1 MNKPLLTIGIPIRN
15 EFPSVT
21 HTVHSIL
28 NSLETDNIQPKD
40 VEIILADNCSTDRKT
55 EKGHRGTGGS
65 IDYLRTRGMYWNR
78 VLRTMYYPLAGN
90 HTVRNRIAEMARGKY
105 IFFSDA
111 HMSYCPHYFSEFMR
125 TVDESDGIVHG
136 VLDWIG
142 AYPPSKGGLG
152 YTIKLGDDIR
162 GTWNGY
168 RIRDREG
175 NIVEDWLYVPALGHC
190 SLGMLREQFLDFGG
204 YQEHHRCYGGGE
216 FYLNMKWWMFGK
228 TCAVNPKMVG
238 YHLSSGRGYS
248 YNHDDYK
255 YNVFQI
261 GYALGMDEWVERA
274 YLNWLRSGRK
284 EVLDKK
290 LKEAWDNSQKDREF
304 INSRKVKSFNDVL
317 LERPWEKLNIE
328 KWGHGLPQ
336 LQLFH
341 NSWIDLMKTAPDYCK
356 EAYRKSELQPKL
368 DKFIR
373 EKLWAYVYKHEKY
386 SKDLPVEL

>member
-1 MNKPLLTIGIPIRN
+1 MNKPLISIAIPVRN
-15 EFPSVT
+15 EFPNVT

-28 NSLETDNIQPKD
+28 NSLETDGIKPSD

-90 HTVRNRIAEMARGKY
+90 HTVRNRLAEVARGKY
-105 IFFSDA
+105 FFMSDA

-125 TVDESDGIVHG
+125 TVDESGGIVHG

-162 GTWNGY
+162 GTWNNYWIKGAT
-168 RIRDREG
+168 
-175 NIVEDWLYVPALGHC
+175 DWWYVPALGHC

-216 FYLNMKWWMFGK
+216 FFLNMKWWMYGK

-274 YLNWLRSGRK
+274 YLNWLRNGRK
-284 EVLDKK
+284 DILDKK
-290 LKEAWDNSQKDREF
+290 LQEAWENSQKARAIIEA
-304 INSRKVKSFNDVL
+304 RRVKSFNDIL
-317 LERPWEKLNIE
+317 LERPWEALNI
-328 KWGHGLPQ
+328 KRWGHGLPQ

-341 NSWIDLMKTAPDYCK
+341 NSWLDSLKTAPEYVREIYK
-356 EAYRKSELQPKL
+356 KSELQADL
-368 DKFIR
+368 DVFIR
-373 EKLWAYVYKHEKY
+373 EKLWDFVYKKERFNQNEV
-386 SKDLPVEL
+386 PVI